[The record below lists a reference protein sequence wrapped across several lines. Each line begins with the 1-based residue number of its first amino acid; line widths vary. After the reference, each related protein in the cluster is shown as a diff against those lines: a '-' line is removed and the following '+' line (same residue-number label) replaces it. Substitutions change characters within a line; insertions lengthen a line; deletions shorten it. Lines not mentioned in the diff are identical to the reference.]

1 MARKSQRIRR
11 RRRIERLKAKEQ
23 EAKITKTIED
33 NSVILE
39 RMKAMSSKIDLMC
52 ETLEPEIVEEPDTPV
67 VEMKGEGVEMK
78 IQPFVETV
86 EKTKT
91 DYSKMTKK
99 SLIAHAKDNGIKIR
113 PSMNK
118 NQLIKAI
125 ESSETV

>member
-1 MARKSQRIRR
+1 
-11 RRRIERLKAKEQ
+11 
-23 EAKITKTIED
+23 
-33 NSVILE
+33 
-39 RMKAMSSKIDLMC
+39 MC
-52 ETLEPEIVEEPDTPV
+52 ETLEPEVTEEPDTPV

-99 SLIAHAKDNGIKIR
+99 NLIAHAKDNGIKIR